1 MLAWVLY
8 WYPLHSHSFLR
19 ASVQTV
25 WVLRYSFWFYGSFM
39 KGCTNRFP
47 KTLVPEIGRFPWGLT
62 EICVYNW
69 EFKCISLESR
79 TIFLQACAKRIE
91 IIDRLKKL
99 WRETNS
105 HWNHSKT
112 SLLLALTLLA
122 RLTSLCRY
130 FTVCVIKSTILHQ
143 NQNCF
148 CCLYQKWIRFLIS
161 TSFYAYAW
169 RIIFKATVNVNPRFG
184 YDFLL
189 FSYLSFLHG
198 KTIYFHWKLMPFTR
212 HFPLCIVFLSHRLT
226 CRYFWQNT
234 VSNAL
239 KRHHRSLVYVDSLL
253 SRG

>member
-79 TIFLQACAKRIE
+79 TIFLQACAERIE
-91 IIDRLKKL
+91 IIDHLKKL

-148 CCLYQKWIRFLIS
+148 CCLNQKWIRFLIS

-169 RIIFKATVNVNPRFG
+169 RIIFKPTVNLTPKFG
-184 YDFLL
+184 YDSLL

-198 KTIYFHWKLMPFTR
+198 KTIYFRWTLMCFTS
-212 HFPLCIVFLSHRLT
+212 HFPLCIVFLSHQLI
-226 CRYFWQNT
+226 CR
-234 VSNAL
+234 
-239 KRHHRSLVYVDSLL
+239 
-253 SRG
+253 